1 MVAGS
6 SKENVDGSEMPDRDD
21 TDCKTCVCI
30 GNVGH
35 NVGDAVGMMDVE
47 GVGMVVWMAVW
58 MWRVRGMV
66 HWIQECLLEGSILM
80 ERWYLDGP
88 SRFCLPIGIHNCT
101 ILSTNVVVVPPPSFS
116 ENEGRE

>member
-1 MVAGS
+1 MALSAICCGVFMVAGS
-6 SKENVDGSEMPDRDD
+6 SKENVDGSDMPDRDN

-35 NVGDAVGMMDVE
+35 DVGDAVGMMDVE

-66 HWIQECLLEGSILM
+66 HWIQECLLEGRILM
-80 ERWYLDGP
+80 ERW
-88 SRFCLPIGIHNCT
+88 S
-101 ILSTNVVVVPPPSFS
+101 VSFWGGS
-116 ENEGRE
+116 MQCVGMHT

>member
-6 SKENVDGSEMPDRDD
+6 SKENVDGSEMPDRDN
-21 TDCKTCVCI
+21 TDFKNCVCI

-80 ERWYLDGP
+80 ERWSVCYLC
-88 SRFCLPIGIHNCT
+88 R
-101 ILSTNVVVVPPPSFS
+101 
-116 ENEGRE
+116 